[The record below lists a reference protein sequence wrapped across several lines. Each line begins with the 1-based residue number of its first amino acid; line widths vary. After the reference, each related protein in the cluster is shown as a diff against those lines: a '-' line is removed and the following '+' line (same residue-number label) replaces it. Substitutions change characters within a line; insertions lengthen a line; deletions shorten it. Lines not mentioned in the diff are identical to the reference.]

1 MALPNYVPSL
11 VALCVNALAPYV
23 DQVCA
28 LPVRLRLRSSLLI
41 DHLVPDHLL
50 LDPRLWATIPQV
62 FDPPLPPAFASH
74 TLPLLHTHQPLLQA
88 IPSTSNFSLITL
100 LFLPG
105 CVHLTDATIH
115 HLKTLHTLSAFDAS
129 NTSLSDYAIQ
139 TLAAT
144 LFLNEKGRDFLGRK
158 HSGPWPLRILALRN
172 CKQITNRVF
181 GDLDKFPLLSV
192 LGSSEIFSFF
202 PF

>member
-1 MALPNYVPSL
+1 MSL
-11 VALCVNALAPYV
+11 VALCVHLLAPYV
-23 DQVCA
+23 DQVYA
-28 LPVRLRLRSSLLI
+28 LPVRLRLRNRLLI
-41 DHLVPDHLL
+41 DQLVPDHLH
-50 LDPRLWATIPQV
+50 LDPRLWATIVQI
-62 FDPPLPPAFASH
+62 FDAPLPPAFASH
-74 TLPLLHTHQPLLQA
+74 TLPLLHTHQPILQA
-88 IPSTSNFSLITL
+88 IPSTSNFSLITI

-129 NTSLSDYAIQ
+129 NTSLSNYAIQ

-144 LFLNEKGRDFLGRK
+144 LFLNEEDGDPSGRK
-158 HSGPWPLRILALRN
+158 HRGPWPLRIFALRN

-192 LGSSEIFSFF
+192 LGLSEIVLFFSF
-202 PF
+202 